1 MALQFRPFQ
10 SDRYQI
16 ETEVFQGPLD
26 LLLDLIEKAELDI
39 TVLSLAQVTDQ
50 FLETIK
56 QMEEDDPSEV
66 SAFIVIAAR
75 LILIKSRALLPQP
88 PGTVSDLDEDSGED
102 LALQLIQYRRFK
114 QLAEWLGQREDINY
128 RTYERITA
136 PNLGFEPSLDLSNFT
151 LSRLQ
156 ELAAVLFSREAEK
169 PALSTLLSQPR
180 ITIGHR
186 IQALTDKL
194 RLRGKTSLFSMLTGS
209 DRIETVVTFLAML
222 ELIKRNLVEIRQENL
237 FSDIEIY
244 AKKDLETAADIQS
257 EFGE

>member
-16 ETEVFQGPLD
+16 ETDVYQGPLD
-26 LLLDLIEKAELDI
+26 LLLELIEKAELDI

-50 FLETIK
+50 FLETVK

-88 PGTVSDLDEDSGED
+88 PGVISDLDEDSGED
-102 LALQLIQYRRFK
+102 LAQQLILYRRFK
-114 QLAEWLGQREDINY
+114 QLAGWLYQREDIHFQS
-128 RTYERITA
+128 YERLSA
-136 PNLGFEPSLDLSNFT
+136 PNLDFEPPLDLSNFS
-151 LSRLQ
+151 LERLQ
-156 ELAAVLFSREAEK
+156 QLAAELFAREAEK
-169 PALSTLLSQPR
+169 PALSTILSQPR

-186 IQALTDKL
+186 IMALTQKL
-194 RLRGKTSLFSMLTGS
+194 KQRGKTSLFSMLSG

-222 ELIKRNLVEIRQENL
+222 ELIKRNLVDIRQDDL
-237 FSDIEIY
+237 FGDIEIV
-244 AKKDLETAADIQS
+244 ARETLAAETDIQS
-257 EFGE
+257 EFGD